1 MYLGDLNTNDDIQPG
16 DCGPA
21 GENCTA
27 VRLSLVNGDESG
39 AQSAVGID
47 LSYPYA
53 FSTAT
58 TFR

>member
-1 MYLGDLNTNDDIQPG
+1 MNINADIQPG
-16 DCGPA
+16 ACGPA
-21 GENCTA
+21 GENCT
-27 VRLSLVNGDESG
+27 VVHLSLVNGDESG

>member
-1 MYLGDLNTNDDIQPG
+1 MNINADIQPG
-16 DCGPA
+16 ACGPA
-21 GENCTA
+21 GENCTV